1 MVKGGSPYPADMIR
15 NKSLLA
21 LVLLLP
27 VPSLGVWVGM
37 ILIPDHWIGK
47 GLFFCAKAWLLLLP
61 LLWRVRVE
69 RRTLSWSRPTEG
81 GFAVATAIGLGIAAI
96 ICAVYLTLG
105 PRLIDPAT
113 VQAMGASTRLNEPLF
128 YGVGALYWITVN
140 SVLEEYVWRWF
151 VVEKFQDLFS
161 SRTAILASAL
171 GFTLHHVVA
180 MQHFLSGFV
189 TIIAA
194 TGIFIGGA
202 IWSWCYVRYRS
213 IWPGYLSH
221 ALVDIAIFGIGYHL
235 MFCGPLN

>member
-1 MVKGGSPYPADMIR
+1 MIR

-27 VPSLGVWVGM
+27 VPSLGIWVGM

-47 GLFFCAKAWLLLLP
+47 VLFFSAKAWLFLLP
-61 LLWRVRVE
+61 LVWRLRVE
-69 RRTLSWSRPTEG
+69 HRGLSWSRPSQG
-81 GFAVATAIGLGIAAI
+81 GFAVAGGIGLGMAVI

-105 PRLIDPAT
+105 QRLIDPAT
-113 VQAMGASTRLNEPLF
+113 VQAMGASTRLNEPMV

-161 SRTAILASAL
+161 SRMVIAASAL
-171 GFTLHHVVA
+171 GFTLHHVIA
-180 MQHFLSGFV
+180 MQHFLSWFV
-189 TIIAA
+189 TLIAA
-194 TGIFIGGA
+194 VGIFIGGA
-202 IWSWCYVRYRS
+202 IWSWCYMRYQS

-221 ALVDIAIFGIGYHL
+221 AVVDMAVFGIGYHL